1 MHELT
6 QKLLDARNAGKP
18 ALLPY
23 LMAGDGGLDKTAN
36 LIALY
41 EKSGVAAIEIG
52 IPFSDPVAD
61 GPVIQAAGLR
71 AMEAGVTIQKVLAW
85 MTELPKP
92 VAPRIVMTYLNP
104 IMRMGVDAFF
114 DQARIANVSAVII
127 PDLPLEEMDLC
138 AEAAERAGIPM
149 IPLASP
155 NTSGQRLNQI
165 LTKTDGF
172 IYAVTISGVT
182 GARSGLPDALK
193 NRLAEIRRDTPLPVV
208 AGFGISSPQHVAEL
222 KPYCDGFVIG
232 SLFVDMAH
240 REDFDGIRSFL
251 ADAGCE
257 SVE

>member
-6 QKLLDARNAGKP
+6 KKLLNARNTGQT

-23 LMAGDGGLDKTAN
+23 LMAGDGGLEKTGR

-41 EKSGVAAIEIG
+41 EAAGVAAIEIG

-71 AMEAGVTIQKVLAW
+71 AMAEGITLRKVLTW
-85 MTELPKP
+85 LESLPAP
-92 VAPRIVMTYLNP
+92 GVPRIVMTYLNP
-104 IMRMGVDAFF
+104 VLQLGVDAFF
-114 DQARIANVSAVII
+114 DLAQAARVSAVII

-138 AEAAERAGIPM
+138 AGAAARTGIPM

-155 NTSGQRLNQI
+155 NTTGLRLNQI

-172 IYAVTISGVT
+172 IYAVTVSGIT
-182 GARSGLPDALK
+182 GARNGLPEALK

-208 AGFGISSPQHVAEL
+208 AGFGISTTQQIAAL

-232 SLFVDMAH
+232 SLLVDMAH
-240 REDFDGIRSFL
+240 RDDFDGIRSFI
-251 ADAGCE
+251 AEAIR
-257 SVE
+257 

>member
-6 QKLLDARNAGKP
+6 KKLLDDRQSGRP

-23 LMAGDGGLDKTAN
+23 LMAGDGGLEKTAR

-41 EKSGVAAIEIG
+41 EEAGVAAIEIG

-71 AMEAGVTIQKVLAW
+71 AMEAGVTIQKVMGWLK
-85 MTELPKP
+85 TLPAP
-92 VAPRIVMTYLNP
+92 QVPRIVMTYLNP
-104 IMRMGVDAFF
+104 IMRMGVNAFF
-114 DQARIANVSAVII
+114 DEASEAGVSAVII

-138 AEAAERAGIPM
+138 YEAATRTGIPM

-155 NTSGQRLNQI
+155 NTSPARLESI

-182 GARSGLPDALK
+182 GARAGLPEALK
-193 NRLAEIRRDTPLPVV
+193 NRLAEIRRDTALPVV
-208 AGFGISSPQHVAEL
+208 AGFGISSPEQVAEL

-232 SLFVDMAH
+232 SRFVDMAY
-240 REDFDGIRSFL
+240 REDFAGIREFI
-251 ADAGCE
+251 AAAGA
-257 SVE
+257 